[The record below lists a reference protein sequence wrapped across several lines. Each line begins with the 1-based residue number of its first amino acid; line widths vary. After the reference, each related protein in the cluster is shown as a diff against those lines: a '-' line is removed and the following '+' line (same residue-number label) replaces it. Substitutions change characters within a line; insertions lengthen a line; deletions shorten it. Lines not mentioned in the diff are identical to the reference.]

1 MGAQRAKCKQIFVPT
16 GRKAFDYNKY
26 CENRMNNNCTS
37 IPQLNI
43 TNSKLNLL
51 HIAFHVKVH
60 FLLEAISKVQK
71 SSLIEILIKQ
81 IYKYFI
87 SET

>member
-1 MGAQRAKCKQIFVPT
+1 MGAQRAKCKQIFEPT
-16 GRKAFDYNKY
+16 GQKAFDYNKY
-26 CENRMNNNCTS
+26 CENRMNNNYTS

-60 FLLEAISKVQK
+60 FLLEAIREVQK
-71 SSLIEILIKQ
+71 SSLIEI
-81 IYKYFI
+81 
-87 SET
+87 